1 MLRQSPGDVF
11 EQTFCHRFLRKM
23 LHTLKKFKLT
33 LLKRKHV
40 LLVVIPRYS
49 AHRHTPAN
57 QVRVAASA

>member
-1 MLRQSPGDVF
+1 MLRQSPGNVF
-11 EQTFCHRFLRKM
+11 EQTFSHRFLRKTR
-23 LHTLKKFKLT
+23 HTLKNR
-33 LLKRKHV
+33 RKHV